1 MSAMCGSAMNVSVCV
16 CFLDEDWIIITTLNL
31 LATAHTDHCT
41 VRTDRQH
48 TQERREQYQDYTGR
62 AITQKSDERDYSYT
76 IIIIHFTAHSSER
89 ERLADP

>member
-1 MSAMCGSAMNVSVCV
+1 M
-16 CFLDEDWIIITTLNL
+16 
-31 LATAHTDHCT
+31 LATTHTDHCT

-89 ERLADP
+89 ENDWQTHRVR